1 MPCRPLAAPHR
12 QPQLSLWSS
21 RLRQGVSICYQK
33 KQAGTGW
40 FQPVFCGVVSL
51 AACRLPCVGHSGLSC
66 VRSIGLSCVRSIGLP
81 CVRSNGFPCVGHSG
95 LSCVRCNGFPCVRH
109 NGLPYVR
116 GGGLTAAH
124 AGIALLAA
132 LAGRIGGGLPYWWG
146 RPQACPWACLL
157 FAGDM
162 AVRLHAAGRRQT
174 FSISNSA
181 FSTIH
186 SCGKYCMM
194 FHTEMPRRQYS
205 FASSSFARIDRA
217 SSNQTSCSAFIF
229 Q

>member
-40 FQPVFCGVVSL
+40 FQPVFCGAVSL
-51 AACRLPCVGHSGLSC
+51 AACRLPCVGHSGLS
-66 VRSIGLSCVRSIGLP
+66 

-116 GGGLTAAH
+116 GGGLTAAY
-124 AGIALLAA
+124 AGTALLAA
-132 LAGRIGGGLPYWWG
+132 LAGRIGGGLPGTGGDDRRRAPG
-146 RPQACPWACLL
+146 RVCCLQGIWPSGCMPL
-157 FAGDM
+157 DG
-162 AVRLHAAGRRQT
+162 VRPFRSRTARSAPSTAAGNT
-174 FSISNSA
+174 A
-181 FSTIH
+181 
-186 SCGKYCMM
+186 
-194 FHTEMPRRQYS
+194 
-205 FASSSFARIDRA
+205 
-217 SSNQTSCSAFIF
+217 
-229 Q
+229 

>member
-66 VRSIGLSCVRSIGLP
+66 VR
-81 CVRSNGFPCVGHSG
+81 
-95 LSCVRCNGFPCVRH
+95 CNCFPCVRH

-124 AGIALLAA
+124 AGTALLAA
-132 LAGRIGGGLPYWWG
+132 LAGRIGGGLPGTGGDDRRRAPG
-146 RPQACPWACLL
+146 RVCCLQGIWPSGCMPL
-157 FAGDM
+157 DG
-162 AVRLHAAGRRQT
+162 VRPFRSRTARSAPSTAAGNT
-174 FSISNSA
+174 A
-181 FSTIH
+181 
-186 SCGKYCMM
+186 
-194 FHTEMPRRQYS
+194 
-205 FASSSFARIDRA
+205 
-217 SSNQTSCSAFIF
+217 
-229 Q
+229 

>member
-12 QPQLSLWSS
+12 QPQLSLWSA
-21 RLRQGVSICYQK
+21 RLRQGVSVCYQK
-33 KQAGTGW
+33 KTGW
-40 FQPVFCGVVSL
+40 NRMVS
-51 AACRLPCVGHSGLSC
+51 ACFLRSCFFGSVPPAMRGHSGLPCVRSNGLLCVGHS
-66 VRSIGLSCVRSIGLP
+66 GLSCVRSIGLP
-81 CVRSNGFPCVGHSG
+81 CVRSNGFPCV
-95 LSCVRCNGFPCVRH
+95 RH

-116 GGGLTAAH
+116 GG
-124 AGIALLAA
+124 AGGPHR
-132 LAGRIGGGLPYWWG
+132 GRPSRYWWG

-217 SSNQTSCSAFIF
+217 SSNHTSCSAFIF